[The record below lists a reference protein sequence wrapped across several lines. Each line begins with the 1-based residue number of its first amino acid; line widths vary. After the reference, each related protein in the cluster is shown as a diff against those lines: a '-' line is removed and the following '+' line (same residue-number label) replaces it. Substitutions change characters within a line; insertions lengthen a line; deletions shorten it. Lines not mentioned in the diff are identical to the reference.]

1 MGYHFSHPS
10 GGADLVP
17 PTMQQSSALQ
27 NPSRLRLSHGGLPD
41 GIKPF
46 DLPDIL
52 LSLRS
57 LYGLRDEDIGYLRL
71 VFRKVRRDDFNDG
84 RICAIWD
91 SVANLASELGVCTRR
106 IQRIEAR
113 LQNAGLI
120 VKTTTSN
127 GRRFGRRAPD
137 GKIILA
143 SGVNLAPL
151 IDLAPSLIAARSD
164 QLITAETVKSY
175 RRTVQD
181 LIADIRSM
189 NAKDALDA
197 AREALPRLRASEVS
211 DADRLLQIIDAL
223 TAILAD
229 FSIPSGQ
236 TDETAPSDSFVRPYT
251 KIDMNIKTCT
261 SAEKREN
268 PVGPMCTTPDQIITI
283 ASPEF
288 RDMIELYRAG
298 LSPFETASMAVIIRA
313 ARELAQIHGVTGADW
328 SNAVGMIGEE
338 RAAICIALIDRN
350 ATRSDGF
357 KVRNVAGSFIGMVR
371 KEKQGAAIAAT
382 LIAEL
387 LRSSSRPLPT
397 QVPG

>member
-1 MGYHFSHPS
+1 MGYHFTHPS
-10 GGADLVP
+10 GGAGFVP
-17 PTMQQSSALQ
+17 SSMQQSSALQ
-27 NPSRLRLSHGGLPD
+27 NPSRLRLTHAGLPE

-46 DLPDIL
+46 DLPDL
-52 LSLRS
+52 LHFLRS
-57 LYGLRDEDIGYLRL
+57 LYGLRDEDICYLRL
-71 VFRKVRRDDFNDG
+71 IFRKLRREDFHDG

-91 SVANLASELGVCTRR
+91 SVANLAIEMGVCTRR
-106 IQRIEAR
+106 IQRIETR

-164 QLITAETVKSY
+164 QLLKAETVKSY

-181 LIADIRSM
+181 LIADIRCM

-197 AREALPRLRASEVS
+197 ARATLPRLRPSEVS
-211 DADRLLQIIDAL
+211 DPGRLLQIIDAL

-229 FSIPSGQ
+229 FSTPPGQ
-236 TDETAPSDSFVRPYT
+236 TVDVAPSDSLGRPYT
-251 KIDMNIKTCT
+251 KIDMNIETCT
-261 SAEKREN
+261 RAERRSEHVEPARTN
-268 PVGPMCTTPDQIITI
+268 PDQIIMI

-298 LSPFETASMAVIIRA
+298 ISPFEKATLPVMIKA
-313 ARELAQIHGVTGADW
+313 ARELAQIHGVTGAEW
-328 SNAVGMIGEE
+328 SKAVGMIGED
-338 RAAICIALIDRN
+338 RAAICIALADRN

-357 KVRNVAGSFIGMVR
+357 KVRNVAGCFIGMVR
-371 KEKQGAAIAAT
+371 KETQGAAVAAT
-382 LIAEL
+382 LTAEL
-387 LRSSSRPLPT
+387 LRSSHQPLPS
-397 QVPG
+397 QVLT